1 MDSTTFHLVQQKEN
15 RRLTNEKNKWL
26 WMVLAF
32 LLLIP
37 IPAYADVAVGDM
49 IVTLGENLTPEQKQ
63 LLLTEMKAPE
73 DAEIITVSNK
83 EEHQYL
89 GKYISKSLIGTR
101 AISSSAIT
109 IGDKGT
115 GIQVTTKN
123 INWVTDEMYINA
135 LITAGVKDAKIYIT
149 APIEVSGTAAL
160 TGIIKAYEVS
170 TDTVIPE
177 DVKQAANE
185 EMVETANLGED
196 IGQEEATALMAKV
209 KEQIAEQKPKTVE
222 EVQTIIQDSAKELNI
237 SLTDEQLQSLI
248 SFFNKLKEL
257 NIDWNQVGN
266 QLSEAKDKLTGYLE
280 SEEGKG
286 FLAKIK
292 EVFTSIV
299 EAIKSF
305 FS

>member
-1 MDSTTFHLVQQKEN
+1 MK
-15 RRLTNEKNKWL
+15 KNKL
-26 WMVLAF
+26 LLMVLAF

-37 IPAYADVAVGDM
+37 IPAYADVAAGDM
-49 IVTLGENLTPEQKQ
+49 IITLGENLTEEQKQ

-73 DAEIITVSNK
+73 NAEIITVSNQ

-89 GKYISKSLIGTR
+89 GNYISKSLIGTR

-196 IGQEEATALMAKV
+196 IGQEEATALMAKI

-222 EVQTIIQDSAKELNI
+222 EVQTIVQDSAKELNI
-237 SLTDEQLQSLI
+237 TLTEEQLQSLI

-266 QLSEAKDKLTGYLE
+266 QLNEAKDKLTGYLD
-280 SEEGKG
+280 SEEGQG

-292 EVFTSIV
+292 EVFASIV
-299 EAIKSF
+299 DAIKSF

>member
-1 MDSTTFHLVQQKEN
+1 MK
-15 RRLTNEKNKWL
+15 KNKIL
-26 WMVLAF
+26 LMLLAF
-32 LLLIP
+32 LLLLP

-49 IVTLGENLTPEQKQ
+49 IVTLGENLTEEQKQ
-63 LLLTEMKAPE
+63 LLLTEMNAPE
-73 DAEIITVSNK
+73 DVEIITVSNQ

-89 GKYISKSLIGTR
+89 GNYISKSLIGTR

-196 IGQEEATALMAKV
+196 IGKEEATALMTKI
-209 KEQIAEQKPKTVE
+209 KEQIAEEKPQTVE

-237 SLTDEQLQSLI
+237 ALTEEQLQSLI

-266 QLSEAKDKLTGYLE
+266 QLNDAKDKLTGYLE

-292 EVFTSIV
+292 EVFASIV
-299 EAIKSF
+299 DAIKSF

>member
-1 MDSTTFHLVQQKEN
+1 
-15 RRLTNEKNKWL
+15 
-26 WMVLAF
+26 MVLAF

-49 IVTLGENLTPEQKQ
+49 IVTLGENLTAEQKQ

-222 EVQTIIQDSAKELNI
+222 EIQTIIQDSAKELNI